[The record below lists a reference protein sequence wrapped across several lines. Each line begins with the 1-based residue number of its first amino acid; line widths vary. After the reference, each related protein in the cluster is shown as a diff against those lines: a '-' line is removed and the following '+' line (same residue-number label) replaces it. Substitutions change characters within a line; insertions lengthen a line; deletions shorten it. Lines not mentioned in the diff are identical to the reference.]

1 MTPLIPVVDHVVI
14 NVADQLDE
22 ASTLFR
28 RLGFQL
34 SERGHHSLGSSNHL
48 AIFGENYLELLGYEP
63 QRGNRR
69 EDLWQSPRGLSGL
82 VWKTEDADA
91 VYQHLQQQQLAGDP
105 PAAFFRPVTLP
116 DGSEQQA
123 RFRTTRLRSDAVA
136 NGRSFFCQHLTPDA
150 VWQPAWQRHRN
161 AVNNISGFIIAAD
174 NPAAAAEVYAQLFTA
189 AWVKTLNDG
198 SLVLQAGVT
207 RVRFIHSDP
216 ARVALGALPD
226 DYNGSPRMVGL
237 EFTSSSL
244 AQVRQSLLAGDIRF
258 SESDNTI
265 LVSAEDGFNLT
276 LIFTA

>member
-1 MTPLIPVVDHVVI
+1 MTSLKPLVDHVVI

-22 ASTLFR
+22 ASALFR

-34 SERGHHSLGSSNHL
+34 SARGHHSLGSSNYL

-63 QRGNRR
+63 ERGNQR

-136 NGRSFFCQHLTPDA
+136 NGRSFFCQHLTPHA
-150 VWQPAWQRHRN
+150 VWQPAWQQHPN
-161 AVNNISGFIIAAD
+161 AVTNISGFIIAAD

-189 AWVKTLNDG
+189 GRVTTLNDG
-198 SLVLQAGVT
+198 SLELPAGVT
-207 RVRFIHSDP
+207 GVR
-216 ARVALGALPD
+216 
-226 DYNGSPRMVGL
+226 
-237 EFTSSSL
+237 
-244 AQVRQSLLAGDIRF
+244 
-258 SESDNTI
+258 
-265 LVSAEDGFNLT
+265 
-276 LIFTA
+276 